1 MKLLCLFLGLSL
13 TAAASGRPNFLL
25 LVTDDQRWDTV
36 SVNDPKVA
44 LATPHMDRLAKEG
57 VNFENGFVTTPICAV
72 SRACI
77 LSGRYSRNNGIHE
90 FLIPMTDAVFAS
102 SYPAQLKKAGY
113 HIGQLGKY
121 GVGATRAQIAS
132 FDVFHA
138 DCNQGPPFHDYR
150 GKKVH
155 DSEWLTLETRDFLD
169 NIPKDKPFCLQ
180 VNYKAPHA
188 SSVVAEE
195 DKGKLAH
202 HTFDPLSAQ
211 VVEGFAKLPP
221 SARKGFGHHVFLEE
235 MGTEADYQRYR
246 RTYLEKIASADRSI
260 GEIRKLLERYGYDQ
274 NTIIVFIS
282 DHGTHYGEKKLGG
295 KWTPY
300 DQSLRVPF
308 FLYDP
313 RPNALKNVR
322 LPQIA
327 LNIDIAPTLLDLAGL
342 EVPPAMDGRSLA
354 PLVRGAKPAWREHFF
369 YEHQTS
375 PVGVARPIAR
385 FMGVRNLAENY
396 VRWTDEKP
404 VVEEY
409 YDLPNDS
416 WEINNLINNPEKL
429 GKIARLRGLFT
440 EWEKQNPN
448 TYAYHPYGPR
458 PQTHA
463 RDIDWQRY
471 RKAWPQAYEKIAAE
485 VKRLGVSW
493 DDALNNPETREA
505 IGKATG
511 WYY

>member
-1 MKLLCLFLGLSL
+1 MKPLFLCLCLTL
-13 TAAASGRPNFLL
+13 TAVASERPNFLL

-36 SVNDPKVA
+36 GVNDPEVA
-44 LATPHMDRLAKEG
+44 LPTPQMDRLAKEG
-57 VNFENGFVTTPICAV
+57 INFENGFVTTPICCV

-77 LSGRYSRNNGIHE
+77 LSGRYSRNNNIHE
-90 FLIPMTDAVFAS
+90 FIIPMSDAVFAA

-121 GVGATRAQIAS
+121 GVGATPAQIAS

-138 DCNQGPPFHDYR
+138 DCDQGPPVRDYR

-155 DSEWLTLETRDFLD
+155 DSEWLTLETRDFLE
-169 NIPKDKPFCLQ
+169 NVPKDKPFCLQ

-188 SSVVAEE
+188 SSVVADE
-195 DKGKLAH
+195 DKGKLAD
-202 HTFDPLSAQ
+202 HTFAPPGSQ
-211 VVEGFAKLPP
+211 EVEAFAKLPP
-221 SARKGFGHHVFLEE
+221 SARKGFGHHVFLAD
-235 MGTEADYQRYR
+235 MGTEAKYQTYR

-260 GEIRKLLERYGYDQ
+260 GEIRKLLETHGHDK
-274 NTIIVFIS
+274 NTVIVFIS

-313 RPNALKNVR
+313 RPDALKGVR

-327 LNIDIAPTLLDLAGL
+327 LNIDIAPTLLDLAGVA
-342 EVPPAMDGRSLA
+342 VPPAMDGRSLV
-354 PLVRGAKPAWREHFF
+354 PLVRGDKPAWREHFF
-369 YEHQTS
+369 HEHQTS

-385 FMGVRNLAENY
+385 FMGVRSLTENY

-404 VVEEY
+404 VAEEY
-409 YDLPNDS
+409 YDLPNDT
-416 WEINNLINNPEKL
+416 WEINNLINHPEKL

-448 TYAYHPYGPR
+448 TYTYNPYGPR
-458 PQTHA
+458 PQTNA
-463 RDIDWQRY
+463 PDIDWEQY
-471 RKAWPQAYEKIAAE
+471 RKALPQAYQKIAAE
-485 VKRLGVSW
+485 VERLGVSW
-493 DDALNNPETREA
+493 DDALNNPQTRET
-505 IGKATG
+505 IGKAAG